1 MIGHVI
7 LIIIG
12 FALLIK
18 GADLLV
24 IGASRIAKK
33 FNIPEIIIG
42 LTVVAIGTSLPELVV
57 STTSALTGHS
67 DIALGNVVG
76 SNISNLFLILGACSI
91 IKPLVFKKETIFME
105 NPFVILITGL
115 LFFLC
120 LNNGGTQISRL
131 EGALLLLLCIIFILY
146 NIIMAKRGEKEENN
160 EKIESSNLEGQAVET
175 IKEEPKQID
184 TYKAILFIVLGILT
198 LKYGGDFVV
207 DNAVVIAAAM
217 GISEKLI
224 SLTIV
229 AISTSLP
236 ELITSMTATFKGEA
250 DLAIGNIVGS
260 QTFNILLILGA
271 SSILSPIAYTASY
284 NRDMVLLLTGSIV
297 FALFPFIGEKNK
309 MTRENGI
316 LFVIVYIVYMVNI
329 IMGN

>member
-1 MIGHVI
+1 MIGNII

-24 IGASRIAKK
+24 IGASKIAKK
-33 FNIPEIIIG
+33 FNIPEIVIG

-67 DIALGNVVG
+67 DIALGNILG
-76 SNISNLFLILGACSI
+76 SNIANLFLILGVCAI
-91 IKPLVFKKETIFME
+91 IKPLKFKKETVMFE
-105 NPFVILITGL
+105 NPFVIVITAL

-120 LNNGGTQISRL
+120 LNNGGVEISRA
-131 EGALLLLLCIIFILY
+131 EGAILLLLCIVFILY
-146 NIIMAKRGEKEENN
+146 NVIMAKRGIVKDEPEE
-160 EKIESSNLEGQAVET
+160 EVQQDS
-175 IKEEPKQID
+175 EEPSKID
-184 TYKAILFIVLGILT
+184 TYKSLLFIVIGILG

-207 DNAVVIAAAM
+207 DNAVAIAQAI

-236 ELITSMTATFKGEA
+236 ELITSVTATYKGET
-250 DLAIGNIVGS
+250 DMAIGNIVGS
-260 QTFNILLILGA
+260 QTFNILLILGTSA
-271 SSILSPIAYTASY
+271 LLSPIKYSTIY
-284 NRDMVLLLTGSIV
+284 NQDLVLLLAGSTV
-297 FALFPFIGEKNK
+297 FALFPFLGEKRK

-316 LFVIVYIVYMVNI
+316 LFVIVYIVYMINVV
-329 IMGN
+329 MGA

>member
-1 MIGHVI
+1 MIGNII

-24 IGASRIAKK
+24 LGASKIAKK

-67 DIALGNVVG
+67 DIALSNIVG
-76 SNISNLFLILGACSI
+76 SNIANLFLILGVCSI
-91 IKPLVFKKETIFME
+91 IKPLKFKKETIFFE
-105 NPFVILITGL
+105 NPFVILVTGL
-115 LFFLC
+115 LFFFG
-120 LNNGGTQISRL
+120 LNNSGTQISRI
-131 EGALLLLLCIIFILY
+131 EGGILLLLCIIFILY
-146 NIIMAKRGEKEENN
+146 NVIMAKRGQVEEDG
-160 EKIESSNLEGQAVET
+160 EEIQQDP
-175 IKEEPKQID
+175 EEPNKID
-184 TYKAILFIVLGILT
+184 TYKSILFIVLGIIA

-207 DNAVVIAAAM
+207 DNAVVIAQAM

-224 SLTIV
+224 GLTIV
-229 AISTSLP
+229 AVSTSLP
-236 ELITSMTATFKGEA
+236 ELITSITATMKGET

-260 QTFNILLILGA
+260 QTFNILLILGL

-284 NRDMVLLLTGSIV
+284 NKDMVLLLAGSIV
-297 FALFPFIGEKNK
+297 FALFPFIGEKHK

-316 LFVIVYIVYMVNI
+316 LFVIVYVVYMINI
-329 IMGN
+329 VMGN

>member
-1 MIGHVI
+1 MIGNII

-24 IGASRIAKK
+24 VGASKIAKK

-76 SNISNLFLILGACSI
+76 SNIANLFLILGVCSI
-91 IKPLVFKKETIFME
+91 IKPLRFKKETVVVE
-105 NPFVILITGL
+105 NPFVIVVTGL

-120 LNNGGTQISRL
+120 LNNGGMQITRL
-131 EGALLLLLCIIFILY
+131 EGGILLSLCITFILY
-146 NIIMAKRGEKEENN
+146 NVVMARRGEKIEDGEE
-160 EKIESSNLEGQAVET
+160 IQQDL
-175 IKEEPKQID
+175 EEPNKID
-184 TYKAILFIVLGILT
+184 MYKSILFIVLGILG
-198 LKYGGDFVV
+198 LKYGGDLVV
-207 DNAVVIAAAM
+207 DNAVVIAQAI

-236 ELITSMTATFKGEA
+236 ELITSVTATIKGET
-250 DLAIGNIVGS
+250 DLAIGHIVGS
-260 QTFNILLILGA
+260 QIFNILLILGVA
-271 SSILSPIAYTASY
+271 SLLSPVGYAPSY
-284 NRDMVLLLTGSIV
+284 NKEIVLLLAGSIV
-297 FALFPFIGEKNK
+297 FALFPFMGEKNK

-316 LFVIVYIVYMVNI
+316 LFVIVYVVYMINI
-329 IMGN
+329 IMAN

>member
-1 MIGHVI
+1 MIGNIV
-7 LIIIG
+7 LIIFG

-24 IGASRIAKK
+24 VGASKIAKK
-33 FNIPEIIIG
+33 FNIPEIVIG

-76 SNISNLFLILGACSI
+76 SNLANLFLILGVCSI
-91 IKPLVFKKETIFME
+91 IKPLKFKRETIIFE
-105 NPFVILITGL
+105 NPFVIIITAL

-120 LNNGGTQISRL
+120 INNGGVQISRL
-131 EGALLLLLCIIFILY
+131 EGGCLLLLCVIFILY
-146 NIIMAKRGEKEENN
+146 NVIMAKRGETPEENEN
-160 EKIESSNLEGQAVET
+160 DEVQSKNLE
-175 IKEEPKQID
+175 EPSQID
-184 TYKAILFIVLGILT
+184 TYKSILFIVLGILG

-207 DNAVVIAAAM
+207 DNAVVIAQTI

-236 ELITSMTATFKGEA
+236 ELITSVTAAIKGET

-271 SSILSPIAYTASY
+271 SSLLNPITYAASY
-284 NRDMVLLLTGSIV
+284 NKDLILLIAGSIV
-297 FALFPFIGEKNK
+297 FALFPFTGEKNK
-309 MTRENGI
+309 MTRENGY
-316 LFVIVYIVYMVNI
+316 LFVIVYIVYMINI
-329 IMGN
+329 IMEA

>member
-1 MIGHVI
+1 MIGNII

-24 IGASRIAKK
+24 VGASKIAKK

-76 SNISNLFLILGACSI
+76 SNMANLFLILGVCSI
-91 IKPLVFKKETIFME
+91 IRPLKFKKETIFFE
-105 NPFVILITGL
+105 NPFVIAITGL
-115 LFFLC
+115 LFFMC
-120 LNNGGTQISRL
+120 LNNGGTQITRL
-131 EGALLLLLCIIFILY
+131 EGGILLLLCVIFVLY
-146 NIIMAKRGEKEENN
+146 NIIMAKRGEKPEDGDEV
-160 EKIESSNLEGQAVET
+160 QQDP
-175 IKEEPKQID
+175 EEPSSID
-184 TYKAILFIVLGILT
+184 MYKSILFIVLGIIG

-207 DNAVVIAAAM
+207 DNAVVIAQAI

-236 ELITSMTATFKGEA
+236 ELITSVTATIKGET

-260 QTFNILLILGA
+260 QTFNILLILGV
-271 SSILSPIAYTASY
+271 SSLLTPIGYAPSY
-284 NRDMVLLLTGSIV
+284 NKDLVLLLAGSTV

-309 MTRENGI
+309 MTREDGI
-316 LFVIVYIVYMVNI
+316 LFVIVYVVYMINI
-329 IMGN
+329 IMAN

>member
-1 MIGHVI
+1 MIANII

-67 DIALGNVVG
+67 DIALGNVIG
-76 SNISNLFLILGACSI
+76 SNISNLFLILGLCSI
-91 IKPLVFKKETIFME
+91 IRPLKFKKETVFIE
-105 NPFVILITGL
+105 NPFVIVITGL
-115 LFFLC
+115 LFYFC
-120 LNNGGTQISRL
+120 LNNGTNEISRV
-131 EGALLLLLCIIFILY
+131 EGGILLLLCVIFILY
-146 NIIMAKRGEKEENN
+146 NVIMAKRGEVPEDD
-160 EKIESSNLEGQAVET
+160 EKPQQDP
-175 IKEEPKQID
+175 EEPSKID
-184 TYKAILFIVLGILT
+184 TYKAILFIVLGILA

-207 DNAVVIAAAM
+207 DNAVAIAQAM

-236 ELITSMTATFKGEA
+236 ELITSVTATAKVET
-250 DLAIGNIVGS
+250 DMAIGNIVGS
-260 QTFNILLILGA
+260 QTFNILLILGT
-271 SSILSPIAYTASY
+271 SSILTPITYSVAY
-284 NRDMVLLLTGSIV
+284 NKDMILLLTGTAV

-316 LFVIVYIVYMVNI
+316 LFTIVYIVYMINVVI
-329 IMGN
+329 GA

>member
-1 MIGHVI
+1 MIGNVI

-24 IGASRIAKK
+24 LGASKIAKK

-42 LTVVAIGTSLPELVV
+42 LTVVAMGTSLPELVV

-76 SNISNLFLILGACSI
+76 SNIANLFLILGACSL
-91 IKPLVFKKETIFME
+91 IKPLKFKKETIFIE
-105 NPFVILITGL
+105 NPFVIAITGL

-120 LNNGGTQISRL
+120 LNNDSNEITRIEGGI
-131 EGALLLLLCIIFILY
+131 LLLLCIIFILY
-146 NIIMAKRGEKEENN
+146 NVIMAKRGQVEEDD
-160 EKIESSNLEGQAVET
+160 EEIQQDP
-175 IKEEPKQID
+175 EEPSRID
-184 TYKAILFIVLGILT
+184 TYKSILFIVLGILF

-207 DNAVVIAAAM
+207 DNAVVIAQLI

-236 ELITSMTATFKGEA
+236 ELITSITATIKGET
-250 DLAIGNIVGS
+250 DMAIGNIVGS
-260 QTFNILLILGA
+260 QIFNILLIIGV
-271 SSILSPIAYTASY
+271 SSILSPITYSTVY
-284 NRDMVLLLTGSIV
+284 NQDLVLLLAGTTV
-297 FALFPFIGEKNK
+297 FALFPFIGEKHK

-316 LFVIVYIVYMVNI
+316 LFVIVYIVYMINVVI
-329 IMGN
+329 GS

>member
-1 MIGHVI
+1 MIGNII

-24 IGASRIAKK
+24 LGASKIAKK
-33 FNIPEIIIG
+33 FNIPEIVIG

-76 SNISNLFLILGACSI
+76 SNLANLFLILGACSI
-91 IKPLVFKKETIFME
+91 IKPLKFKKETIFIE
-105 NPFVILITGL
+105 NPFVIIVTGL
-115 LFFLC
+115 LFFFG
-120 LNNGGTQISRL
+120 LNDGGTEITRI
-131 EGALLLLLCIIFILY
+131 EGGILLLLCVIFILY
-146 NIIMAKRGEKEENN
+146 NVIMAKRGQVQEE
-160 EKIESSNLEGQAVET
+160 EDEIQQDS
-175 IKEEPKQID
+175 EEPSKID
-184 TYKAILFIVLGILT
+184 TYKSILFIVLGILA
-198 LKYGGDFVV
+198 LKYGGDLVV
-207 DNAVVIAAAM
+207 DNAVAIAQAA

-236 ELITSMTATFKGEA
+236 ELITSVTATIKGET
-250 DLAIGNIVGS
+250 DMAIGNIVGS
-260 QTFNILLILGA
+260 QIFNILLILGT
-271 SSILSPIAYTASY
+271 SSILSPIAYSASY
-284 NRDMVLLLTGSIV
+284 NKDMVLLLAGTTV
-297 FALFPFIGEKNK
+297 FALFPFIGEKHK

-316 LFVIVYIVYMVNI
+316 LFTIVYIVYMINI
-329 IMGN
+329 VIGA

>member
-1 MIGHVI
+1 MIGNII

-24 IGASRIAKK
+24 VGASKIAKK

-67 DIALGNVVG
+67 DIALGNIIG
-76 SNISNLFLILGACSI
+76 SNIVNLFFILGICSI
-91 IKPLVFKKETIFME
+91 IKPLKFKKETTFFE
-105 NPFVILITGL
+105 NPFMIAVTGI

-120 LNNGGTQISRL
+120 LNNSGTEITRL
-131 EGALLLLLCIIFILY
+131 EGGILLLLCVIFILY
-146 NIIMAKRGEKEENN
+146 NVIMARRGEKPEEG
-160 EKIESSNLEGQAVET
+160 EEIQQDP
-175 IKEEPKQID
+175 EEPSKID
-184 TYKAILFIVLGILT
+184 TYKAILFIVLGILG

-207 DNAVVIAAAM
+207 DNAVVIAQVI

-229 AISTSLP
+229 AVSTSLP
-236 ELITSMTATFKGEA
+236 ELITSVTATRKGET

-260 QTFNILLILGA
+260 QIFNILLILGMSA
-271 SSILSPIAYTASY
+271 VLSPITYAISY
-284 NRDMVLLLTGSIV
+284 NKDMVLILAGSIV
-297 FALFPFIGEKNK
+297 FALYPFIGEKNK

-316 LFVIVYIVYMVNI
+316 LFVIVYIVYMINV
-329 IMGN
+329 IMTA

>member
-1 MIGHVI
+1 MIGNII

-24 IGASRIAKK
+24 LGASKIAKK
-33 FNIPEIIIG
+33 FNIPEIVIG

-76 SNISNLFLILGACSI
+76 SNLANLFLILGVCSI
-91 IKPLVFKKETIFME
+91 IKPLKFKKETIFIE
-105 NPFVILITGL
+105 NPFVIVVTGL
-115 LFFLC
+115 LFFFC
-120 LNNGGTQISRL
+120 LNNGGTQITRI
-131 EGALLLLLCIIFILY
+131 EGGVLLLLCVIFILY
-146 NIIMAKRGEKEENN
+146 NVIMAKKGQVKEDED
-160 EKIESSNLEGQAVET
+160 EIQQDP
-175 IKEEPKQID
+175 EEPSRID
-184 TYKAILFIVLGILT
+184 TYKSILYIVLGILA

-207 DNAVVIAAAM
+207 DNAVIIAQTI

-229 AISTSLP
+229 AVSTSLP
-236 ELITSMTATFKGEA
+236 ELITSVTATIKGET
-250 DLAIGNIVGS
+250 DMAIGNIVGS
-260 QTFNILLILGA
+260 QIFNILLILGM
-271 SSILSPIAYTASY
+271 SSILSPIAYSASY
-284 NRDMVLLLTGSIV
+284 NQDMILLLAGTTV
-297 FALFPFIGEKNK
+297 FALFPFIGEKHK

-316 LFVIVYIVYMVNI
+316 LFTIVYIVYMINI
-329 IMGN
+329 VIGA

>member
-1 MIGHVI
+1 MIGNII

-12 FALLIK
+12 FALFIK

-24 IGASRIAKK
+24 LGASRIARK

-91 IKPLVFKKETIFME
+91 IRPLKFEKETIFLE
-105 NPFVILITGL
+105 NPFVIIITGL

-120 LNNGGTQISRL
+120 ANNGGIEISRI
-131 EGALLLLLCIIFILY
+131 EGGILLLLCVIFILY
-146 NIIMAKRGEKEENN
+146 NVIMAKRGNTEDSSNN
-160 EKIESSNLEGQAVET
+160 EET
-175 IKEEPKQID
+175 QEMKEEPKQID
-184 TYKAILFIVLGILT
+184 TYKAILFIVLGIIS

-207 DNAVVIAAAM
+207 DNAVVIAQAM

-236 ELITSMTATFKGEA
+236 ELITSITATIKGET

-260 QTFNILLILGA
+260 QTFNILLILGT
-271 SSILSPIAYTASY
+271 SSLLTPIAYSASY
-284 NRDMVLLLTGSIV
+284 NKDMVLLLAGSIV
-297 FALFPFIGEKNK
+297 FALFPFTGEKNK

-316 LFVIVYIVYMVNI
+316 LFVIVYIVYMINI
-329 IMGN
+329 VIAN

>member
-1 MIGHVI
+1 MIGNII
-7 LIIIG
+7 LIMIG

-24 IGASRIAKK
+24 VGASRIAKK

-76 SNISNLFLILGACSI
+76 SNITNLFLILGVCSI
-91 IKPLVFKKETIFME
+91 IRSLKFKKETVIFE

-120 LNNGGTQISRL
+120 LNNGGTEITRL
-131 EGALLLLLCIIFILY
+131 EGGILVLLCVIFILY
-146 NIIMAKRGEKEENN
+146 NIIMAKRGQVPDEEG
-160 EKIESSNLEGQAVET
+160 EEIQQSP
-175 IKEEPKQID
+175 EEPNKID
-184 TYKAILFIVLGILT
+184 TYKSILFIVLGIIA

-207 DNAVVIAAAM
+207 DNSVVIAQTI

-224 SLTIV
+224 GLTIV

-236 ELITSMTATFKGEA
+236 ELITSVTATIKGET
-250 DLAIGNIVGS
+250 DMAIGNIVGS
-260 QTFNILLILGA
+260 QTFNILLIIGLA
-271 SSILSPIAYTASY
+271 SVLNPITYSASY
-284 NRDMVLLLTGSIV
+284 NKDLVLILAGSIV
-297 FALFPFIGEKNK
+297 FALFPFIGEKHK
-309 MTRENGI
+309 MNRENGI
-316 LFVIVYIVYMVNI
+316 LFVIVYIVYMINVI
-329 IMGN
+329 ITN

>member
-1 MIGHVI
+1 MLGNII

-24 IGASRIAKK
+24 VGASKIAKK
-33 FNIPEIIIG
+33 FNIPEMIIG

-67 DIALGNVVG
+67 DIALGNIVG
-76 SNISNLFLILGACSI
+76 SNIFNLFFILGVCSI
-91 IKPLVFKKETIFME
+91 IKPLKFKKETIFLE
-105 NPFVILITGL
+105 NPFVIIVTGL

-120 LNNGGTQISRL
+120 VNNDNNQITRL
-131 EGALLLLLCIIFILY
+131 ESIILLLFCALFVGY
-146 NIIMAKRGEKEENN
+146 NIFMAKRGVVKEDGEEIQQNP
-160 EKIESSNLEGQAVET
+160 
-175 IKEEPKQID
+175 EEPGKID
-184 TYKAILFIVLGILT
+184 TYKSILYIVLGIIA

-207 DNAVVIAAAM
+207 DNAVVIAEAI

-229 AISTSLP
+229 AISTGLP
-236 ELITSMTATFKGEA
+236 ELITSITATIKGET
-250 DLAIGNIVGS
+250 DMAIGNIVGS
-260 QTFNILLILGA
+260 QTFNILLILG
-271 SSILSPIAYTASY
+271 LSALLNPITYSPSY
-284 NRDMVLLLTGSIV
+284 NQDFVLLLTGTIV
-297 FALFPFIGEKNK
+297 FGLFPFIGEKNK

-316 LFVIVYIVYMVNI
+316 LYTIVYIVYMINVVI
-329 IMGN
+329 GS

>member
-1 MIGHVI
+1 MIANVI

-24 IGASRIAKK
+24 IGASKIAKK

-67 DIALGNVVG
+67 DIALGNVIG
-76 SNISNLFLILGACSI
+76 SNISNLFLILGVCSI
-91 IKPLVFKKETIFME
+91 IRPLKFKKETILIE
-105 NPFVILITGL
+105 NPFVIMITGL
-115 LFFLC
+115 LFYLC
-120 LNNGGTQISRL
+120 LNRGNNQISRL
-131 EGALLLLLCIIFILY
+131 EGGLLLLLCIIFILY
-146 NIIMAKRGEKEENN
+146 NAIMAKRGETAEDN
-160 EKIESSNLEGQAVET
+160 
-175 IKEEPKQID
+175 EEPQQDSEEPSRID
-184 TYKAILFIVLGILT
+184 TYKAILFIVLGILG
-198 LKYGGDFVV
+198 LKYGGDLVV
-207 DNAVVIAAAM
+207 DNAVNIAQIM

-236 ELITSMTATFKGEA
+236 ELITSVTATIKGET
-250 DLAIGNIVGS
+250 DMAIGNIVGS
-260 QTFNILLILGA
+260 QTFNILLILGT
-271 SSILSPIAYTASY
+271 SSILTPITYSVAY
-284 NRDMVLLLTGSIV
+284 NKDMILLLTGTAV

-316 LFVIVYIVYMVNI
+316 LFAIVYVVYMINVVT
-329 IMGN
+329 GA

>member
-1 MIGHVI
+1 MIGNII

-24 IGASRIAKK
+24 LGASRIAKK

-76 SNISNLFLILGACSI
+76 SNMANLFLILGACSI
-91 IKPLVFKKETIFME
+91 IRPLKFKNETIFFE
-105 NPFVILITGL
+105 NPFVIIVTGL

-120 LNNGGTQISRL
+120 ANNGGIEISRI
-131 EGALLLLLCIIFILY
+131 EGGILLLLCVIFILY
-146 NIIMAKRGEKEENN
+146 NVIMAKRGNTEEGNN
-160 EKIESSNLEGQAVET
+160 EELQK

-184 TYKAILFIVLGILT
+184 TYKAILFIVLGIIA

-207 DNAVVIAAAM
+207 DNAVVIAQAI

-236 ELITSMTATFKGEA
+236 ELITSITATIKGET

-260 QTFNILLILGA
+260 QTFNILLILGT
-271 SSILSPIAYTASY
+271 SSLLSPVAYSASY
-284 NRDMVLLLTGSIV
+284 NKDMVLLLAGNIV
-297 FALFPFIGEKNK
+297 FALFPFTGEKKK

-316 LFVIVYIVYMVNI
+316 LFVIVYIVYMINI
-329 IMGN
+329 IIAN

>member
-1 MIGHVI
+1 MIGNVI

-12 FALLIK
+12 FALLVK

-24 IGASRIAKK
+24 LGASKIAKK

-76 SNISNLFLILGACSI
+76 SNMANLFLILGICAI
-91 IKPLVFKKETIFME
+91 IKPLKFKKETIFIE
-105 NPFVILITGL
+105 NPFVIIITSL

-120 LNNGGTQISRL
+120 LNNGGIQISRL
-131 EGALLLLLCIIFILY
+131 EGGILLLLCIIFILY
-146 NIIMAKRGEKEENN
+146 NVIMAKRGQVQEDGEE
-160 EKIESSNLEGQAVET
+160 IQQDS
-175 IKEEPKQID
+175 EEPDKID
-184 TYKAILFIVLGILT
+184 TYKSILFIVLGILF

-207 DNAVVIAAAM
+207 DNAVVIAQAI

-224 SLTIV
+224 SVTIV

-236 ELITSMTATFKGEA
+236 ELITSVTATIKGET
-250 DLAIGNIVGS
+250 DMAIGNIVGS
-260 QTFNILLILGA
+260 QIFNILLILGT
-271 SSILSPIAYTASY
+271 SSILTPITYSAVY
-284 NRDMVLLLTGSIV
+284 NNDLVLLLAGSTV
-297 FALFPFIGEKNK
+297 FALFPFLGEKHK

-316 LFVIVYIVYMVNI
+316 LFVIVYIVYMSNI

>member
-1 MIGHVI
+1 MIGNVI

-24 IGASRIAKK
+24 IGASKIAKK
-33 FNIPEIIIG
+33 FNIPEIVIG

-76 SNISNLFLILGACSI
+76 SNITNLFLILGVCSI
-91 IKPLVFKKETIFME
+91 IKPLKFKKETVFFE
-105 NPFVILITGL
+105 NPFVIAVTVL

-120 LNNGGTQISRL
+120 LNNGGVQISRI
-131 EGALLLLLCIIFILY
+131 EGGILLLLCVIFILY
-146 NIIMAKRGEKEENN
+146 NVIMAKRG
-160 EKIESSNLEGQAVET
+160 AVKDNDEDELQQDP
-175 IKEEPKQID
+175 EEPSRID
-184 TYKAILFIVLGILT
+184 TYKSILFIVIGILA

-207 DNAVVIAAAM
+207 DNAVVIAGAI

-229 AISTSLP
+229 AVSTSLP
-236 ELITSMTATFKGEA
+236 ELITSVTATIKGET
-250 DLAIGNIVGS
+250 DMAIGNIVGS
-260 QTFNILLILGA
+260 QTFNILLIIGTSA
-271 SSILSPIAYTASY
+271 ILTPIKYSTIY
-284 NRDMVLLLTGSIV
+284 NQDLVLLLAGTTV
-297 FALFPFIGEKNK
+297 FALFPFLGEKHK
-309 MTRENGI
+309 MTRENGF
-316 LFVIVYIVYMVNI
+316 LFVIVYVVYMINVV
-329 IMGN
+329 MGA

>member
-1 MIGHVI
+1 MIGNII

-24 IGASRIAKK
+24 IGASKIAKK
-33 FNIPEIIIG
+33 FNIPEIVIG

-76 SNISNLFLILGACSI
+76 SNIANLFLILGVCAI
-91 IKPLVFKKETIFME
+91 IKPLKFKKETVMFE
-105 NPFVILITGL
+105 NPFVIVITAL

-120 LNNGGTQISRL
+120 LNNGGVEISRT
-131 EGALLLLLCIIFILY
+131 EGGILLLLCVIFILY
-146 NIIMAKRGEKEENN
+146 NIIMAKRGSVKEDPE
-160 EKIESSNLEGQAVET
+160 EELQQDP
-175 IKEEPKQID
+175 EEPSKID
-184 TYKAILFIVLGILT
+184 TYKSLLFIVIGILG

-207 DNAVVIAAAM
+207 DNAVAIAQAI

-236 ELITSMTATFKGEA
+236 ELITSVTATYKGET
-250 DLAIGNIVGS
+250 DMAIGNIVGS
-260 QTFNILLILGA
+260 QTFNILLILGTSA
-271 SSILSPIAYTASY
+271 LLSPIKYSTIY
-284 NRDMVLLLTGSIV
+284 NQDLVLLLAGSTV
-297 FALFPFIGEKNK
+297 FALFPFLGEKRK

-316 LFVIVYIVYMVNI
+316 LFVIVYIVYMINVV
-329 IMGN
+329 MGA

>member
-1 MIGHVI
+1 MIGNII

-24 IGASRIAKK
+24 LGASRIAKK
-33 FNIPEIIIG
+33 FHIPEIIIG

-76 SNISNLFLILGACSI
+76 SNIANLFLILGVCSV
-91 IKPLVFKKETIFME
+91 IKPLKFKKETAFIE
-105 NPFVILITGL
+105 NPFVILVTGL

-120 LNNGGTQISRL
+120 LNNGGTQISRI
-131 EGALLLLLCIIFILY
+131 EGCILLLLCVLFILY
-146 NIIMAKRGEKEENN
+146 NVFMAKRGDSKEDE
-160 EKIESSNLEGQAVET
+160 EIKQNLE
-175 IKEEPKQID
+175 EPSKID
-184 TYKAILFIVLGILT
+184 TYKAILFIVLGIVA
-198 LKYGGDFVV
+198 LKYGGDLVV
-207 DNAVVIAAAM
+207 DNAVIIAQSI

-229 AISTSLP
+229 AVSTSLP
-236 ELITSMTATFKGEA
+236 ELITSITATAKGET

-260 QTFNILLILGA
+260 QIFNILLIIGV
-271 SSILSPIAYTASY
+271 SSLLKPIAYSAAY
-284 NRDMVLLLTGSIV
+284 NRDMVLLLTGTIV

-309 MTRENGI
+309 MTREDGI
-316 LFVIVYIVYMVNI
+316 LFVIVYIVYMVNVV
-329 IMGN
+329 MAS

>member
-1 MIGHVI
+1 MIGNI
-7 LIIIG
+7 IFIIIG
-12 FALLIK
+12 FVLLIK

-24 IGASRIAKK
+24 VGASKIAKK

-57 STTSALTGHS
+57 STTSALTGHA
-67 DIALGNVVG
+67 DMALGNVVG
-76 SNISNLFLILGACSI
+76 SNIANLFLILGVCSI
-91 IKPLVFKKETIFME
+91 IRPLKFKKETIFFE
-105 NPFVILITGL
+105 NPFVIIITGL

-120 LNNGGTQISRL
+120 LNNGGTQITRL
-131 EGALLLLLCIIFILY
+131 EGGILLLLCIIFILY
-146 NIIMAKRGEKEENN
+146 NIIMAKRGTKPEDGEE
-160 EKIESSNLEGQAVET
+160 IQQDP
-175 IKEEPKQID
+175 EEPGKID
-184 TYKAILFIVLGILT
+184 MYKSILFIVLGILG

-207 DNAVVIAAAM
+207 DNAVVIAQAI

-236 ELITSMTATFKGEA
+236 ELITSVTATKKGET

-260 QTFNILLILGA
+260 QTFNILLILGTT
-271 SSILSPIAYTASY
+271 SLLSPIAYAPSY
-284 NRDMVLLLTGSIV
+284 NKDLLLLLAGSIV
-297 FALFPFIGEKNK
+297 FALYPFIGEKNK

-316 LFVIVYIVYMVNI
+316 LFTIVYVVYMINI
-329 IMGN
+329 IMAN

>member
-1 MIGHVI
+1 MIGNII

-24 IGASRIAKK
+24 VGASKIAKK

-76 SNISNLFLILGACSI
+76 SNIANLFLILGVCSI
-91 IKPLVFKKETIFME
+91 IRPLKFKKETIRIE
-105 NPFVILITGL
+105 NPFVIIITSL

-120 LNNGGTQISRL
+120 LNNDGTQITRL
-131 EGALLLLLCIIFILY
+131 EGGILLLLCIIFILY
-146 NIIMAKRGEKEENN
+146 NIIMAKRGTKQEDGEE
-160 EKIESSNLEGQAVET
+160 IQQDP
-175 IKEEPKQID
+175 EEPSSID
-184 TYKAILFIVLGILT
+184 MYKSILFIVLGIIG

-207 DNAVVIAAAM
+207 DNAVVIAQAI

-236 ELITSMTATFKGEA
+236 ELITSVTATIKGET

-260 QTFNILLILGA
+260 QTFNILLILGV
-271 SSILSPIAYTASY
+271 SSLLTPIGYAPSY
-284 NRDMVLLLTGSIV
+284 NKDMVLLLAGSIV

-316 LFVIVYIVYMVNI
+316 LFTIVYVVYMINI
-329 IMGN
+329 IMAN

>member
-1 MIGHVI
+1 MIGNII

-24 IGASRIAKK
+24 IGASKIAKK
-33 FNIPEIIIG
+33 FNIPEIVIG

-67 DIALGNVVG
+67 DIALGNIVG
-76 SNISNLFLILGACSI
+76 SNIANLFLILGVCAI
-91 IKPLVFKKETIFME
+91 IKPLKFKKETVMFE
-105 NPFVILITGL
+105 NPFVIVITAL

-120 LNNGGTQISRL
+120 LNNGGVEISRA
-131 EGALLLLLCIIFILY
+131 EGAILLLLCIVFILY
-146 NIIMAKRGEKEENN
+146 NVIMAKRGIVKDEPEE
-160 EKIESSNLEGQAVET
+160 EVQQDS
-175 IKEEPKQID
+175 EEPSKIG
-184 TYKAILFIVLGILT
+184 TYKSLLFIVIGILG

-207 DNAVVIAAAM
+207 DNAVAIAQAI

-236 ELITSMTATFKGEA
+236 ELITSVTATYKGET
-250 DLAIGNIVGS
+250 DMAIGNIVGS
-260 QTFNILLILGA
+260 QTFNILLILGTSA
-271 SSILSPIAYTASY
+271 LLSPIKYSTIY
-284 NRDMVLLLTGSIV
+284 NQDLVLLLAGSTV
-297 FALFPFIGEKNK
+297 FALFPFLGEKRK

-316 LFVIVYIVYMVNI
+316 LFVIVYIVYMINVV
-329 IMGN
+329 MGA

>member
-1 MIGHVI
+1 MIGNII

-24 IGASRIAKK
+24 VGASKIAKK

-76 SNISNLFLILGACSI
+76 SNMANLFLILGVCSI
-91 IKPLVFKKETIFME
+91 VRPLRFKKETTFFE
-105 NPFVILITGL
+105 NPFVIAITGL

-120 LNNGGTQISRL
+120 LNNDGTEISRI
-131 EGALLLLLCIIFILY
+131 EGGILLLLCIIFILY
-146 NIIMAKRGEKEENN
+146 NVIMAKRGEVKEEG
-160 EKIESSNLEGQAVET
+160 EEIQQDS
-175 IKEEPKQID
+175 EEPSKID
-184 TYKAILFIVLGILT
+184 TYKSILFIVLGIIG

-207 DNAVVIAAAM
+207 DNAVVIAQAI

-236 ELITSMTATFKGEA
+236 ELITSVTATLKGET

-260 QTFNILLILGA
+260 QTFNILLILGT
-271 SSILSPIAYTASY
+271 SSLLSPISYSVSY
-284 NRDMVLLLTGSIV
+284 NKDMVLLLAGSIV
-297 FALFPFIGEKNK
+297 FALFPFIGEKHK

-316 LFVIVYIVYMVNI
+316 LFVIVYVVYMINI
-329 IMGN
+329 VMGN

>member
-1 MIGHVI
+1 MIGNII

-24 IGASRIAKK
+24 IGASSIAKK
-33 FNIPEIIIG
+33 FKIPEIIIG

-67 DIALGNVVG
+67 DIALGNVIG
-76 SNISNLFLILGACSI
+76 SNITNLFLILGACSVI
-91 IKPLVFKKETIFME
+91 RPLKFKKETIIFE
-105 NPFVILITGL
+105 SPFVILITGL

-120 LNNGGTQISRL
+120 LNNGGTQISRI
-131 EGALLLLLCIIFILY
+131 EGGILLLLCVIFILY
-146 NIIMAKRGEKEENN
+146 NVLMAKRGEKPEEDVD
-160 EKIESSNLEGQAVET
+160 EET
-175 IKEEPKQID
+175 QQNIVEEPSKID
-184 TYKAILFIVLGILT
+184 TYKSILFIVLGILG

-207 DNAVVIAAAM
+207 DNAVVIAQAI

-229 AISTSLP
+229 AVSTSLP
-236 ELITSMTATFKGEA
+236 ELITSITATIKGET

-260 QTFNILLILGA
+260 QTFNILLILGT
-271 SSILSPIAYTASY
+271 SSLLTPIAYSPSY
-284 NRDMVLLLTGSIV
+284 NKDLVLLMAGSAV
-297 FALFPFIGEKNK
+297 FALFPFTGEKHK

-316 LFVIVYIVYMVNI
+316 LFVITYIVYMINVV
-329 IMGN
+329 MGA

>member
-1 MIGHVI
+1 MIGNII
-7 LIIIG
+7 LIVIG

-24 IGASRIAKK
+24 VGASKIAKK

-76 SNISNLFLILGACSI
+76 SNIANLFLILGVCSI
-91 IKPLVFKKETIFME
+91 IKPLRFKKETVVVE
-105 NPFVILITGL
+105 NPFVIVVTGL

-120 LNNGGTQISRL
+120 LNNGGMQITRL
-131 EGALLLLLCIIFILY
+131 EGGILLSLCITFILY
-146 NIIMAKRGEKEENN
+146 NVVMARRGEKIEDGEE
-160 EKIESSNLEGQAVET
+160 IQQDP
-175 IKEEPKQID
+175 EEPNKID
-184 TYKAILFIVLGILT
+184 MYKSILFIVLGILG
-198 LKYGGDFVV
+198 LKYGGDLVV
-207 DNAVVIAAAM
+207 DNAVVIAQAI

-236 ELITSMTATFKGEA
+236 ELITSVTATIKGET

-260 QTFNILLILGA
+260 QIFNILLILGVA
-271 SSILSPIAYTASY
+271 SLLSPVGYAPSY
-284 NRDMVLLLTGSIV
+284 NKEIVLLLAGSIV
-297 FALFPFIGEKNK
+297 FALFPFMGEKNK

-316 LFVIVYIVYMVNI
+316 LFVIVYVVYMINI
-329 IMGN
+329 IMAN

>member
-1 MIGHVI
+1 MIGNII

-24 IGASRIAKK
+24 VGASKIAKK

-76 SNISNLFLILGACSI
+76 SNIANLFLILGVCSI
-91 IKPLVFKKETIFME
+91 IRPLKFKKETIRIE
-105 NPFVILITGL
+105 NPFVIIITSL

-120 LNNGGTQISRL
+120 LNNDGTQITRL
-131 EGALLLLLCIIFILY
+131 EGGILLLLCVIFILY
-146 NIIMAKRGEKEENN
+146 NIIMAKRGEKPEDGDEV
-160 EKIESSNLEGQAVET
+160 QQDP
-175 IKEEPKQID
+175 EEPSSID
-184 TYKAILFIVLGILT
+184 MYKSILFIVLGIIG

-207 DNAVVIAAAM
+207 DNAVVIAQAI

-236 ELITSMTATFKGEA
+236 ELITSVTATIKGET

-260 QTFNILLILGA
+260 QTFNILLILGV
-271 SSILSPIAYTASY
+271 SSLLTPIGYAPSY
-284 NRDMVLLLTGSIV
+284 NKDLVLLLAGSTV

-316 LFVIVYIVYMVNI
+316 LFTIVYIVYMINI
-329 IMGN
+329 IMAN